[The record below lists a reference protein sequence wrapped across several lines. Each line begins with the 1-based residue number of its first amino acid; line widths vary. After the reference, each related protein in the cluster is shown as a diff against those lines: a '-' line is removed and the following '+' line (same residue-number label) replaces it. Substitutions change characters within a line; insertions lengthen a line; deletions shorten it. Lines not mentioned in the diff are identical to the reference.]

1 MTKKKWIRAT
11 DSAPKEIER
20 DPVTVGE
27 FTAAMKQVLSA
38 KPKTRSENREPTRE
52 ELNRKYRMVRR

>member
-1 MTKKKWIRAT
+1 MAKKKWIKAT

-20 DPVTVGE
+20 DPMTMGE
-27 FTAAMKQVLSA
+27 FTAAMKQMMAA

-52 ELNRKYRMVRR
+52 ELDRKFRMVRL